1 MRAQKPASLQA
12 TLVDKL
18 GAVAVSRLEQQQTAV
33 EDFVAEGLQV
43 RDASE
48 LLYVIRD
55 RVAVPTVA
63 VQVQFAES
71 FDVQHRWVV
80 CVRRVRCGLVNVWL
94 GGWSGLERPMGR
106 RWLGLLGLA
115 LWDCRWLGLPA
126 AGQPRTI
133 GFGGTIHKILKSQL
147 VTVQRLIRR
156 WWRCRWRRPRAQWR
170 WRRPRA
176 QGCARRGLKRLRHG
190 NLNSVL
196 QVLDAGADD
205 HGLEGLV
212 VGADSFADGLQGLV
226 VGADGLADGIQG
238 LVDVGADGLAD
249 VGADGPLGLDRTNF
263 GNLDYKVARLNDFVW
278 VHLDA

>member
-1 MRAQKPASLQA
+1 MYNIA
-12 TLVDKL
+12 
-18 GAVAVSRLEQQQTAV
+18 G
-33 EDFVAEGLQV
+33 
-43 RDASE
+43 
-48 LLYVIRD
+48 
-55 RVAVPTVA
+55 
-63 VQVQFAES
+63 
-71 FDVQHRWVV
+71 W
-80 CVRRVRCGLVNVWL
+80 CVRCGLVSGWL
-94 GGWSGLERPMGR
+94 GVWSGLERPMGR

-133 GFGGTIHKILKSQL
+133 EFGGTIHKILRSQL
-147 VTVQRLIRR
+147 VLVQRLIRR

-212 VGADSFADGLQGLV
+212 IGADSFADGLQGLV
-226 VGADGLADGIQG
+226 VGADGLAD
-238 LVDVGADGLAD
+238 VS
-249 VGADGPLGLDRTNF
+249 ADGPLGLDRTNL
-263 GNLDYKVARLNDFVW
+263 GNLDYKVVRLNDFVW
-278 VHLDA
+278 DQLDV